1 SVTERIYAGPPSA
14 TLLMAAKSLGVDL
27 IVMTSRGR
35 SGITRW
41 LLGSVAESVSRES
54 PAPTLIVHA
63 EKARDEITLGGAAL
77 VPVDGSPL
85 AEAAIEPA
93 ARLAAALT
101 GDKKASLHLL
111 YIVQP
116 LPLTA
121 TAPLGYGVQG
131 AHLASL
137 NTELDLVKE
146 GETYLQDLAKR
157 VGEAYAG
164 ALGVTITYTS
174 LYGADVAGDIL
185 AASEGTLEA
194 APASQSMPARADF
207 IAMATHGRGGLR
219 RWVMGSV
226 TDRVLHAT
234 TRPLLVVRPALPDA
248 RDNAPPS
255 EP

>member
-1 SVTERIYAGPPSA
+1 
-14 TLLMAAKSLGVDL
+14 M
-27 IVMTSRGR
+27 
-35 SGITRW
+35 
-41 LLGSVAESVSRES
+41 
-54 PAPTLIVHA
+54 
-63 EKARDEITLGGAAL
+63 
-77 VPVDGSPL
+77 DGSPL
-85 AEAAIEPA
+85 AETAIEPA
-93 ARLAAALT
+93 ARLAAALA

-131 AHLASL
+131 ANLASL

-146 GETYLQDLAKR
+146 GETYLQDLAR
-157 VGEAYAG
+157 RIGAEYAD

-185 AASEGTLEA
+185 AAAEGTLEA

-248 RDNAPPS
+248 RDTVPPADGQ
-255 EP
+255 